1 MAATFAPCSSRHAS
15 RRGLLEPNDNQPGG
29 PSSRTIT
36 IHLTRDT
43 LLLIAAL
50 AFLAVAILLA
60 VIFPSASSS
69 NPNLSNTGEA
79 QSSVSPQGR
88 ATTVSIGAAGTP
100 ALVPT
105 TSIQPSG
112 VDSQA
117 NYPGPNAEAAQVA
130 SSATAAAT
138 GVPVFDPRRTA
149 EAAGGLLAQGS
160 TAYPGPTTAT
170 STSPAVRSPTAN
182 PGATP
187 TRTPALFQ
195 PATTVTVSPEVSPT
209 ARPTVAQATVAQ
221 P

>member
-1 MAATFAPCSSRHAS
+1 
-15 RRGLLEPNDNQPGG
+15 
-29 PSSRTIT
+29 
-36 IHLTRDT
+36 
-43 LLLIAAL
+43 
-50 AFLAVAILLA
+50 
-60 VIFPSASSS
+60 SAS
-69 NPNLSNTGEA
+69 
-79 QSSVSPQGR
+79 PQAR

-160 TAYPGPTTAT
+160 TAYPGPTTTTA
-170 STSPAVRSPTAN
+170 TSPAARSPTAN

-221 P
+221 PTSPPPPPPTQRPPTPIPSPTPVPVDVLRGNIRWTAARSPIRLTR